1 MGRKGKKKWLDK
13 HIAYRQDKRK
23 NEAIA
28 KQIDEA
34 DTYEEQKF
42 DPRDYIGETI
52 PLEQDHT
59 DLYKVKSED
68 NIAEFLGDASIGSE
82 PTPDKTSRVKKR
94 SPMIK
99 ALKEGRFKDVPQEY
113 WSKMPKRSDRY
124 FPGASEYRAA
134 TYPEPPKPENPRTTE
149 REQARAAK
157 DQERAESKV
166 AKDQER
172 EKKAAMKPPPVPPP
186 KQDDNT
192 LTDAAG
198 GAATAA
204 SMLGPIGIGAAAG
217 LGAASYLTK
226 QMASQHGSIHS
237 FMPNESG
244 GRGESSSSSVMNSSM
259 VMLSALNR
267 IAGLRSRA

>member
-198 GAATAA
+198 GAATGASIGSLGGPWGIAAGALLGAGA
-204 SMLGPIGIGAAAG
+204 SMIKSPPSSFAEFGPRGTT
-217 LGAASYLTK
+217 SRDSDY
-226 QMASQHGSIHS
+226 GSV
-237 FMPNESG
+237 FG
-244 GRGESSSSSVMNSSM
+244 SSV
-259 VMLSALNR
+259 LAAIQR
-267 IAGLRSRA
+267 IASIRSRV